1 MSYRLRVTL
10 LAIGAVLGLAG
21 GIRHFAHIHHDRQH
35 CGEHN
40 AAQP

>member
-21 GIRHFAHIHHDRQH
+21 GMRHFAHIHHDRPH
-35 CGEHN
+35 CAEQN
-40 AAQP
+40 PAQP